1 MQEFKI
7 ALKNTFPIFFTY
19 IFLGIAF
26 GILMNNA
33 GYGLLLSII
42 SAVFVY
48 AGSMQFIMVPMMV
61 SGDSL
66 ISIAIM
72 TFFVNARHLFYGI
85 AFIERFRKMGIRF
98 PYMVLTLTDETYSVL
113 CSVKYEKG
121 IDDKRADFFISMLN
135 HFYWILGSSLG
146 SLAGSFLKFDLR
158 GIDFSATAFF
168 LVVVVNQLREYKT
181 KRPFIIAA
189 FSSIVFLTTLGP
201 KNFLIPAMTATL
213 IMISCLKKE
222 IVRKEGIQ

>member
-1 MQEFKI
+1 MIDYVNKLTSMQEFKI

-33 GYGLLLSII
+33 GYGLLLSIL

-113 CSVKYEKG
+113 CSVKDE
-121 IDDKRADFFISMLN
+121 DTFF
-135 HFYWILGSSLG
+135 
-146 SLAGSFLKFDLR
+146 KD
-158 GIDFSATAFF
+158 
-168 LVVVVNQLREYKT
+168 
-181 KRPFIIAA
+181 
-189 FSSIVFLTTLGP
+189 
-201 KNFLIPAMTATL
+201 
-213 IMISCLKKE
+213 
-222 IVRKEGIQ
+222 